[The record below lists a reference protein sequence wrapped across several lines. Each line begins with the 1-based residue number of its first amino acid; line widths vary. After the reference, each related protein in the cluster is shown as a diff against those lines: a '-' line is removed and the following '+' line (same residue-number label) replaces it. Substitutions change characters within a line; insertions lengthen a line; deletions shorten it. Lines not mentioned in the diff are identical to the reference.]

1 MRTPGV
7 GQRRQL
13 NIRKTRKL
21 HNSNRARFNLQRVSQ
36 PAGTIHQYLAKL
48 QNISKQGGTK

>member
-1 MRTPGV
+1 MLDK
-7 GQRRQL
+7 RRQL

-21 HNSNRARFNLQRVSQ
+21 HNSNRARFKLAAGVRQ
-36 PAGTIHQYLAKL
+36 PAGIIHQYLAKL